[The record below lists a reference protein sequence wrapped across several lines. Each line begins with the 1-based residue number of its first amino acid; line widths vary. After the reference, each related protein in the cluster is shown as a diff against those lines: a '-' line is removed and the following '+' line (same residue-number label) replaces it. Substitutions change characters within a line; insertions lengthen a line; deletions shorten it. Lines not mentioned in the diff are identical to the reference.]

1 MSKKF
6 VKDEDQEI
14 DWRKIQKDRE
24 AAGDIEDP
32 DGEDDDVDDIST
44 QEIIKQI
51 GFDPDEAEDETKKN
65 IQLVINKTY

>member
-1 MSKKF
+1 MSKKL

-14 DWRKIQKDRE
+14 DWRKIQSERE
-24 AAGDIEDP
+24 AEGDAEDP

-51 GFDPDEAEDETKKN
+51 GFDPDEAEDETK
-65 IQLVINKTY
+65 

>member
-1 MSKKF
+1 MSKKL

-24 AAGDIEDP
+24 AEGDVEDP

-51 GFDPDEAEDETKKN
+51 GFDPDEAEDETK
-65 IQLVINKTY
+65 

>member
-51 GFDPDEAEDETKKN
+51 GFDPDEAEDETK
-65 IQLVINKTY
+65 

>member
-1 MSKKF
+1 MSKKL

-51 GFDPDEAEDETKKN
+51 GFDPDEAEDETK
-65 IQLVINKTY
+65 